1 MNGVFDFPDPSQ
13 IKGQREVTTVA
24 GQALFFLNNSFVSE
38 MAQSG
43 AERVL
48 AEKAS
53 DDAARI
59 ERAYLR
65 VLARRPARDEV
76 ADARTFLAGLTG
88 SERERWA
95 IFVQALLASA
105 EFRYVL

>member
-1 MNGVFDFPDPSQ
+1 M
-13 IKGQREVTTVA
+13 
-24 GQALFFLNNSFVSE
+24 VS
-38 MAQSG
+38 AG

-48 AEKAS
+48 AEKAN

-76 ADARTFLAGLTG
+76 AEARSFLASLTG
-88 SERERWA
+88 SDRERWT